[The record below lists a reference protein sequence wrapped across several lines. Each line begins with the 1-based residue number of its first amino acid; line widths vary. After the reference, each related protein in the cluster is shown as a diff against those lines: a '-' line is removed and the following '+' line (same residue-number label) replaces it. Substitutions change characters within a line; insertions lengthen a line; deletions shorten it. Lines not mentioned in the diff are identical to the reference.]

1 MIVLTGAAGFI
12 GSCFLW
18 KLNQEGIKDII
29 CVDHLATSEKWK
41 NLVKKDFRD
50 YIEKDDFLNLIEEDK
65 ISGITH
71 IVHMGACSSTTFTD
85 ASYFIKNN
93 YEYSKK
99 LALYAAKNKIPFIY
113 ASSAATYGDGA
124 LGYDDKHETVKDL
137 SPLNMYGYSKQL
149 FDLWVLRNKYEQ
161 LFTGIKFFNVFGPNE
176 YHKGEMMSVICKR
189 FNDVRQEGIVR
200 LFKSYKDGYADGQQ
214 KRDFIYI
221 KDAVEVMYFFFK
233 NRKKTGIYNLG
244 TGKARSWND
253 LANAMFAAL
262 NKKPNIEYTEMPENL
277 RQKYQYFTEAKMD
290 KVRNAGC
297 NHKFN
302 SLEESIKDYTKY
314 LSENSYL

>member
-29 CVDHLATSEKWK
+29 CVDHLATAEKWK

-176 YHKGEMMSVICKR
+176 YHKGEMMSVVCKR
-189 FNDVRQEGIVR
+189 FNDVRQEGLIR
-200 LFKSYKDGYADGQQ
+200 LFKSYKDGYTDGQQ
-214 KRDFIYI
+214 KRDFVYI